1 METAF
6 LEIKISGVAYIGC
19 FGLGSAIREENIK
32 VKTAFNVPVPKG
44 NLDNDAL

>member
-19 FGLGSAIREENIK
+19 FGLGSAIREENVK
-32 VKTAFNVPVPKG
+32 VKTAFNVSAPKG
-44 NLDNDAL
+44 SLDFDVL